1 MAQYKYSNITELFW
15 AENDGFKSG
24 RDPMGIQNSSIATY
38 GCLLPGMTNLT
49 GHIRY
54 YSLYCWLLS
63 EYDRLEQQGFAAVHQ
78 YNFIR
83 RAELI
88 LAFVMK
94 GQDVRLVV
102 GADFAQNKCNNIFEK
117 GIYDIAK
124 GADYEEKEKYWS
136 FKSGAFGQY
145 YLGSLI
151 SYNLVKIESG
161 RFYLRD
167 KGKEL
172 AKTVV
177 ESVDEDVRNLMLE
190 CIIEG
195 GLSDSEIIELKPIGI
210 NSIIPDSREW
220 TYLNNLLTKKDVVG
234 PNLRR
239 ETVNLMLKDY
249 EKGVTTATFV
259 SHRFLEYKK
268 GKCEMEAEFGWYFY
282 YLCEALHYGIESI
295 FCFVLDLMDKL
306 QNPPVSVLLETG
318 VDTLLQQL
326 EDEQVYDSI
335 EEWVLDYSGE
345 IDDQLSKLKTCIKHQ
360 DYAEAVAE
368 ALRLFVCLYQEYQ
381 DNKESILNFEQQYDL
396 IRQRGILSEGLK
408 EYLERYI
415 HLSVKDYLE
424 KAIRQVMN
432 KHTCVAIG
440 KMGNSDLDLR
450 KFILENGCAY
460 LVEMRYPNETNPR
473 IESLHNFLV
482 DLGYLTN
489 DNKLTSIANK
499 FLKEYNNE

>member
-15 AENDGFKSG
+15 AGNDGFKSG

-63 EYDRLEQQGFAAVHQ
+63 EYDYLEQQGFTTVHQ

-88 LAFVMK
+88 LAFIMK
-94 GQDVRLVV
+94 GQDVRSVV
-102 GADFAQNKCNNIFEK
+102 GADFARNKCNTILDEE
-117 GIYDIAK
+117 IYDIAK
-124 GADYEEKEKYWS
+124 GADYGEKEKYWS

-151 SYNLVKIESG
+151 YYNLVKIESG
-161 RFYLRD
+161 RFYLRN

-177 ESVDEDVRNLMLE
+177 DSVDEDVCKLMLE

-195 GLSDSEIIELKPIGI
+195 ELSESEILELKPLGI
-210 NSIIPDSREW
+210 NSIIPDSSEW
-220 TYLNNLLTKKDVVG
+220 AYLNNLLTKQYAVG
-234 PNLRR
+234 SNLRR
-239 ETVNLMLKDY
+239 ETIYLILKDY
-249 EKGVTTATFV
+249 EKGKTTTTFV
-259 SHRFLEYKK
+259 SHRYLEYKR
-268 GKCEMEAEFGWYFY
+268 GESEMEAAFGWYFY

-295 FCFVLDLMDKL
+295 FCYVLDLIDKL

-318 VDTLLQQL
+318 VETLFQQL
-326 EDEQVYDSI
+326 EDEQVNISI
-335 EEWVLDYSGE
+335 ADLILDYNGE
-345 IDDQLSKLKTCIKHQ
+345 IDVQLSKLKTCIKHQ

-381 DNKESILNFEQQYDL
+381 DNKEAILKFEQKYDL

-415 HLSVKDYLE
+415 HLSVKEYLE
-424 KAIRQVMN
+424 KVIRQVMN
-432 KHTCVAIG
+432 EHTCVAIA

-450 KFILENGCAY
+450 KFILENGCAF

-473 IESLHNFLV
+473 IETLHNFLV
-482 DLGYLTN
+482 DLGYLTI
-489 DNKLTSIANK
+489 DNKLTSIANH
-499 FLKEYNNE
+499 FLSEYSND